1 MNKTILFTFCLGLVL
16 ILCLTTA
23 DADAVSKRQNKNSKN
38 VGKSGKG
45 KVNRRRSKNN
55 RRMKK
60 QKKGS
65 SKNSKNKKDKRKKLK
80 QRKSKKGSTRNSGS
94 SGCGRQS
101 TTFCPAEKAQALNI
115 YYNKMANYFK
125 QLKRAEN
132 WAKIVSKKKGKKDNF
147 VNDALILEDAVGGN
161 LSAPACSSRSR
172 SDAATATEKGEVLK
186 NCSASIAES
195 CADIV
200 IDTTVSGD
208 CKTKMETF
216 QTKVDGC
223 KTSDDCT
230 CWTEAFAMKSDLSSC
245 SAKEEMDRVQGL
257 RTSCLSKFSD
267 CKKAQDSAVELTASC
282 PASTT
287 TTATMTTGAA
297 MTTMSAKRRRLIA
310 DILYRNVIKR
320 SA

>member
-1 MNKTILFTFCLGLVL
+1 MGEHSGDLCNPDPEFLTMNKTILFTFCLGLVL

-101 TTFCPAEKAQALNI
+101 TTFCPAEKAQALTI
-115 YYNKMANYFK
+115 YYK

-223 KTSDDCT
+223 KTGDDCT
-230 CWTEAFAMKSDLSSC
+230 CWTEAFAMKSDLSSW
-245 SAKEEMDRVQGL
+245 
-257 RTSCLSKFSD
+257 
-267 CKKAQDSAVELTASC
+267 
-282 PASTT
+282 PP
-287 TTATMTTGAA
+287 
-297 MTTMSAKRRRLIA
+297 RR
-310 DILYRNVIKR
+310 
-320 SA
+320 S

>member
-1 MNKTILFTFCLGLVL
+1 MHPGLVL

-38 VGKSGKG
+38 VGKPGKG

-80 QRKSKKGSTRNSGS
+80 QRKSKKRSGS

-101 TTFCPAEKAQALNI
+101 TSTFCPAEKAQALNI

-172 SDAATATEKGEVLK
+172 LV
-186 NCSASIAES
+186 
-195 CADIV
+195 
-200 IDTTVSGD
+200 
-208 CKTKMETF
+208 
-216 QTKVDGC
+216 
-223 KTSDDCT
+223 
-230 CWTEAFAMKSDLSSC
+230 
-245 SAKEEMDRVQGL
+245 
-257 RTSCLSKFSD
+257 
-267 CKKAQDSAVELTASC
+267 
-282 PASTT
+282 
-287 TTATMTTGAA
+287 
-297 MTTMSAKRRRLIA
+297 
-310 DILYRNVIKR
+310 
-320 SA
+320 